1 MIDHLHAY
9 CILHM
14 LPSWFVFLPVV
25 GPHFIINPTANQEVV
40 INETLTLTCSAEGF
54 PIPSIVW
61 FMNNTMISN
70 KITNVESTMN
80 TSSTL
85 IISNANFND
94 SGMYYCQAVSSEFPD
109 VNVTSTIAI
118 ITVVGELVNENKLLL
133 LFNFLLS
140 YITMHAKIFLFFILY
155 LFMNS

>member
-1 MIDHLHAY
+1 MCYHHG
-9 CILHM
+9 
-14 LPSWFVFLPVV
+14 FVFLLVV
-25 GPHFIINPTANQEVV
+25 GPHFIINPIADQEVV
-40 INETLTLTCSAEGF
+40 INGTLTLTCSAEGF

-85 IISNANFND
+85 IISNVNFND
-94 SGMYYCQAVSSEFPD
+94 SGMYYCQAVSNEFPD

-118 ITVVGELVNENKLLL
+118 ITVIGEHVDENELLL
-133 LFNFLLS
+133 LYKF
-140 YITMHAKIFLFFILY
+140 
-155 LFMNS
+155 

>member
-1 MIDHLHAY
+1 MCYHHGFFFLH
-9 CILHM
+9 
-14 LPSWFVFLPVV
+14 VV
-25 GPHFIINPTANQEVV
+25 GPHFIINPIANQEVV
-40 INETLTLTCSAEGF
+40 INGTLTLTCSAEGF

-85 IISNANFND
+85 IISNVNFND
-94 SGMYYCQAVSSEFPD
+94 SGMYYCQAVSNEFPD

-118 ITVVGELVNENKLLL
+118 ITVVGELVNENELLL

-140 YITMHAKIFLFFILY
+140 YITTHAKIFLFFILY